1 MLTKDCTEMHL
12 LPFYI
17 CIFVWLFCF
26 IFSVYVSTDAYC
38 GPRTTSEASIYL
50 PPCFEAVSFCC
61 SSAVYF
67 RLVSPQ
73 DPWNSPVSNS
83 HPLLWALD
91 YRHSLLCPAFTC
103 VLVFGLRSSCLCTRH
118 LTLWAICPALL
129 LYKDVFTFSCD
140 GQLKCSL

>member
-1 MLTKDCTEMHL
+1 MCKYTLPSSSFPLSESLRIKTRTSFMLTKDCTEMHL

-17 CIFVWLFCF
+17 CISVWWFCF

-38 GPRTTSEASIYL
+38 GPRTTSEVSIYL

-73 DPWNSPVSNS
+73 DPRNFPVSNS
-83 HPLLWALD
+83 HPGCVGTGIIDIHYCVQLL
-91 YRHSLLCPAFTC
+91 H
-103 VLVFGLRSSCLCTRH
+103 VF
-118 LTLWAICPALL
+118 
-129 LYKDVFTFSCD
+129 
-140 GQLKCSL
+140 